1 MKWIKRKLRQVRSW
15 FRNRNRDHQDDMR
28 RTVQDSG
35 EIFEDHPT
43 AYRVNIPFAENIH
56 ETEGIKMRSRG
67 EYKNGFPEGLV
78 VHYTSGWA
86 QKRGIWPSPFP
97 SLTPWAARETMES
110 MAREYALR
118 TSKGAVKNGY
128 NFLVMDIFGKVYQ
141 SRPLTKWGYHA
152 GKSYHE
158 GVGYSVSNKLAGVE
172 ILSPGKLK
180 HDRRTGKFT
189 TWFGLEIPPKYVRE
203 IPSKDGNREAGFYCV
218 YTAEQ
223 ERELLKL
230 VLWMRDHSAVKSSGE
245 KVFKIEN
252 VVGHDEVSP
261 GRKSDPGGS
270 LSMTM
275 SDFRKKVNGNG

>member
-1 MKWIKRKLRQVRSW
+1 MKSLWRKLKSW
-15 FRNRNRDHQDDMR
+15 FRKKDPVHQDDIQ
-28 RTVQDSG
+28 RTITDGG
-35 EIFEDHPT
+35 EIFENHPT

-56 ETEGIKMRSRG
+56 ETEGIKMKTRG
-67 EYKNGFPEGLV
+67 EYNDGFPEGLV

-86 QKRGIWPSPFP
+86 QERGLWPSAFP
-97 SLTPWAARETMES
+97 KFTEWSSREKLEK

-118 TSKGAVKNGY
+118 TCKGGEKNGY
-128 NFLVMDIFGKVYQ
+128 NFLVMDIFGKIYQ

-152 GKSYHE
+152 GKSYLE

-180 HDRRTGKFT
+180 HERSTGKFM
-189 TWFGLEIPPKYVRE
+189 TWFGQEIPPQYVRE
-203 IPSKDGNREAGFYCV
+203 ISGKDGNREPGFYCA

-223 ERELLKL
+223 ERELVKL
-230 VLWMRDHSAVKSSGE
+230 CLWMRDHSSIKSSGE
-245 KVFKIEN
+245 RVFKIDN
-252 VVGHDEVSP
+252 VRGHDEVSP

-275 SDFRKKVNGNG
+275 SDFRKSLES